1 MRRQSSTSTTTTT
14 RLLLV
19 AAAAALGAC
28 CLAVVLALG
37 AFTAGVEGA
46 RPRPRPPSSAVLGVG
61 SSMVAARAEDG
72 YAAAAR
78 RGLPAEAAELDY
90 GYVDPTPD
98 TRSRGGTAP
107 IPHN

>member
-1 MRRQSSTSTTTTT
+1 MRRQSSTSTTT

-19 AAAAALGAC
+19 AAAALGAC

-78 RGLPAEAAELDY
+78 RGLPGGEAEAAELDY

-107 IPHN
+107 IPHK